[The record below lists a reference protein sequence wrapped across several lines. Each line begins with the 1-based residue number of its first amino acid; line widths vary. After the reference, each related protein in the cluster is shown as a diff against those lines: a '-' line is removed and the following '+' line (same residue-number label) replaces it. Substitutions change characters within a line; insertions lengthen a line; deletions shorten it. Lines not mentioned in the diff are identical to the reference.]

1 MKVKVI
7 EYLIQGLFSSIY
19 GWETVC
25 IEDTKQ
31 EANQTRKEYVEND
44 PKHKYRIYPIIEP
57 EE

>member
-1 MKVKVI
+1 MKVRVI
-7 EYLIQGLFSSIY
+7 EYLIQGWFSDIC

-25 IEDTKQ
+25 IENTKQ

-57 EE
+57 E